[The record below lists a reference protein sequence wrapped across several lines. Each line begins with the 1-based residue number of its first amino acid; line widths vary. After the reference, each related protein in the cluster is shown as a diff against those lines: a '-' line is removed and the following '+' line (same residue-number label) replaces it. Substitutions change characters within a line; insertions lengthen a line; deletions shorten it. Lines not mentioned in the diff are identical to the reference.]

1 MKEKIRIIIL
11 SGLFFFLFLSSF
23 GQEENIWIFGSGAGL
38 DFNFSPPK
46 GITSSIQS
54 NEGCASVCDEKG
66 NLLFYTDGSNVWDRN
81 HLIMSNGFSIQPYS
95 NAWGAGISSTSQGA
109 LIVPVPGSESRYY
122 IFSLT
127 CYEQGP
133 ADMGKLFHSVV
144 DMDLNNGLGDVE
156 KDTKGILTDS
166 LLTEQMT
173 SVRGNDC
180 NVWLLTVRR
189 DGYLKAF
196 EISRNGIKSPV
207 ISSVT
212 ESNPS
217 DMNPLVNSYGITGCM
232 DVSPDRRKIAIA
244 RNVLAVYDFDV
255 KTGLA
260 TKPLILSEINDKY
273 YSVCFSPDNS
283 KLYSGIASGSG
294 AGINQFDLSDTTLP
308 EIINSK
314 VTVHAGANRYYI
326 KRAPDLKIY
335 IARFNSQTL
344 DVIRFP
350 DLTGAACMYMPDV
363 QPLSEWATS
372 KLGLPN
378 TISRYTYTDTLVLIN
393 AVEACFTDQLK
404 LFPSSAAS
412 KYTWSTGDTAR
423 NITVTQPGTYWVTY
437 GTSDCKFN
445 IDTFRVTFFNPLL
458 VIDAS
463 CKDDS
468 NGKAKLIVGD
478 SFSAYTL
485 TWLNSN
491 DDTLSVTDSLYNVAA
506 GNYYLRVNTTNGCDT
521 VLPILIPEVDY
532 KVSFD
537 ADRLICEND
546 TVTFI
551 NTSDDHFTDFNWYFG
566 DGSES
571 NIRDPYHIY
580 NQDGVYSAMLVGRG
594 YSCVDTAYKTITVD
608 VPVWDISFSLDRDEI
623 CTGEEVNFSPH
634 IDSSVVHLSW
644 SFGDQTGFTAGR
656 ELVRHAYDISG
667 MMHITLN
674 ASFRAC
680 PDIEYTG
687 KLIVHGFPQIDLGP
701 DSMICYPGRPILL
714 YNHYPDIEGYR
725 YLWNTG
731 DTNRTMIA
739 ERPGSYSLTITNEQG
754 CAATEHITVTK
765 DCHIDI
771 PNVFTPNGDG
781 VNDYFFPRQL
791 LSESIASF
799 RMQIFNR
806 WGQPVFETNNAE
818 GRGWDGKLNGKDQPE
833 GAYIYTI
840 MVTFSNGY
848 SEKYQGS
855 IMLIR

>member
-1 MKEKIRIIIL
+1 MIIL
-11 SGLFFFLFLSSF
+11 SGLFFFLILSSF
-23 GQEENIWIFGSGAGL
+23 GQEENIWIFGSGSGL
-38 DFNFSPPK
+38 DFNFSPPR
-46 GITSSIQS
+46 GIASSIQS
-54 NEGCASVCDEKG
+54 NEGCASVCDERG

-81 HLIMSNGFSIQPYS
+81 HLIMSNGFHIQPYA
-95 NAWGAGISSTSQGA
+95 NAWGSGSSSTSQGA
-109 LIVPVPGSESRYY
+109 LIVPVPGSDSRYY

-144 DMDLNNGLGDVE
+144 NMDLNNGLGDVE
-156 KDTKGILTDS
+156 KDTKGVLIDS

-180 NVWLLTVRR
+180 NIWLLTLRR

-196 EISRNGIKSPV
+196 EISSGGVKSGV
-207 ISSVT
+207 ISPVT
-212 ESNPS
+212 ESNPFN
-217 DMNPLVNSYGITGCM
+217 MNPLENAYGITGCM

-244 RNVLAVYDFDV
+244 RNALAVYDFDV

-283 KLYSGIASGSG
+283 KLYSGIGSGPG
-294 AGINQFDLSDTTLP
+294 AGISQFDLSNTTLP

-314 VTVHAGANRYYI
+314 ATVHAGANRYYI

-350 DLTGAACMYMPDV
+350 DLPGARCMYMPDA
-363 QPLSEWATS
+363 QPLHEGATS

-378 TISRYTYTDTLVLIN
+378 TISRYTYTDTLVLVN
-393 AVEACFTDQLK
+393 EVEACFTDQLT

-412 KYTWSTGDTAR
+412 KYTWSIGDTAPS
-423 NITVTQPGTYWVTY
+423 ITVTQPGTYWVTY
-437 GTSDCKFN
+437 GTSDCTFN
-445 IDTFRVTFFNPLL
+445 MDTFRVTFFNPLL

-478 SFSAYTL
+478 SHSVYTL
-485 TWLNSN
+485 TWLNSSN
-491 DDTLSVTDSLYNVAA
+491 DTLSVTDSLCNVLA

-521 VLPILIPEVDY
+521 VLPIFIPEVDY

-537 ADRLICEND
+537 ADTLICEND

-551 NTSDDHFTDFNWYFG
+551 NTSEDHFTDFNWYFG
-566 DGSES
+566 DGAKS

-580 NQDGVYSAMLVGRG
+580 NQYGAYSAMLVGGG
-594 YSCVDTAYKTITVD
+594 YNCVDTVYKTIIVD
-608 VPVWDISFSLDRDEI
+608 IPVSGISFNLERNETCI
-623 CTGEEVNFSPH
+623 GEGVSFYPH
-634 IDSSVVHLSW
+634 VDSSVVNLSW
-644 SFGDQTGFTAGR
+644 SFGDQNGFTAGR
-656 ELVRHAYDISG
+656 EVVRHAYDMPG
-667 MMHITLN
+667 MMYVTLN

-680 PDIEYTG
+680 PDMEYTD
-687 KLIVHGFPQIDLGP
+687 KVIVHDLPPVDLGP
-701 DSMICYPGRPILL
+701 DSAICYKKMPILL
-714 YNHYPDIEGYR
+714 QNYAPAQEGYR
-725 YLWNTG
+725 YLWSTG
-731 DTNRTMIA
+731 DT
-739 ERPGSYSLTITNEQG
+739 RPVITVAHPGRYSLTVANEQG
-754 CAATEHITVTK
+754 CVTTESVTLIK
-765 DCHIDI
+765 DCYINI

-781 VNDYFFPRQL
+781 FNDYFFPGQL
-791 LSESIASF
+791 QSVSMVTF

-806 WGQPVFETNNAE
+806 WGQLIFETNNRA
-818 GRGWDGKLNGKDQPE
+818 GPGWDGKLNGKDQPE
-833 GAYIYTI
+833 GGYIYSV
-840 MVTFSNGY
+840 MVTLTNGY
-848 SEKYQGS
+848 SEKYEGNLT
-855 IMLIR
+855 LIR